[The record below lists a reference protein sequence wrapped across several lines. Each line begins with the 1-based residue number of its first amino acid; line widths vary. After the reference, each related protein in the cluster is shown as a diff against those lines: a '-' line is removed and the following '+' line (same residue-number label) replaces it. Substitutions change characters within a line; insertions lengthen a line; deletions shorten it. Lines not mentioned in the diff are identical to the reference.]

1 MEPLPVNIDC
11 RGRGAVVNS
20 WMGSALIN
28 FFSSEAKAIIGGGL
42 YIAETGRRAILTRAD
57 GGG

>member
-1 MEPLPVNIDC
+1 MESMPVNIDC

-28 FFSSEAKAIIGGGL
+28 FFSSEAKAIIGGANCTSPRL
-42 YIAETGRRAILTRAD
+42 AVAILTCVD